1 MRRSLLAVLLVIS
14 LWALAREINLP
25 RAYHAKTYP
34 AREEHPT
41 EHITIAADPYDLPDK
56 ANAFHTDFL
65 KRGLMPV
72 HLILSNDGDTPI
84 ALTDMKIELLT
95 ADKGWKIGAAN
106 QEAVYRRLVKQK
118 KRGDEPKRIP
128 IPVPMPRPS
137 KPDVGISQDT
147 RDELDAMMFRAKA
160 VEPHGTQA
168 GFLFFDVEGIRN
180 PLAGAKL
187 YITGLR
193 DGNGQELLYFE
204 IPMEK
209 YLTYKPQ

>member
-1 MRRSLLAVLLVIS
+1 
-14 LWALAREINLP
+14 
-25 RAYHAKTYP
+25 
-34 AREEHPT
+34 
-41 EHITIAADPYDLPDK
+41 
-56 ANAFHTDFL
+56 
-65 KRGLMPV
+65 
-72 HLILSNDGDTPI
+72 
-84 ALTDMKIELLT
+84 
-95 ADKGWKIGAAN
+95 
-106 QEAVYRRLVKQK
+106 
-118 KRGDEPKRIP
+118 
-128 IPVPMPRPS
+128 
-137 KPDVGISQDT
+137 
-147 RDELDAMMFRAKA
+147 MMFRAKA